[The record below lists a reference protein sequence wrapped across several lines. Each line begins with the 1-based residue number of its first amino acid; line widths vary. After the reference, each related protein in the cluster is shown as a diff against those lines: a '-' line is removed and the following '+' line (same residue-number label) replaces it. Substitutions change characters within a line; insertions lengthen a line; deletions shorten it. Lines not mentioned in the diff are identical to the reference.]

1 MEREVV
7 TEEDVEGR
15 GEREKDVE
23 KSEDGGVL
31 ILCLGV
37 GGGRCVCVGGGGARG
52 GDGGGRRGE
61 EEMGGREREKDVEK
75 SEDGGV
81 LISCLGV
88 GGRRCVCVC
97 VCVFGRW
104 RW

>member
-1 MEREVV
+1 MCVCEWGVEVEQEVV

-15 GEREKDVE
+15 RRWGGERE
-23 KSEDGGVL
+23 
-31 ILCLGV
+31 
-37 GGGRCVCVGGGGARG
+37 R
-52 GDGGGRRGE
+52 
-61 EEMGGREREKDVEK
+61 DVEK

-97 VCVFGRW
+97 VCVCLGGGGGEVSVPGQVL
-104 RW
+104 